1 MLICS
6 VADGPVLIAALGS
19 GEAVLKFECRCH
31 MTLITAQPQPHIPLS
46 LVIHLC

>member
-19 GEAVLKFECRCH
+19 GEGSLKFECGSH
-31 MTLITAQPQPHIPLS
+31 VTLITAQPQPNIPLS